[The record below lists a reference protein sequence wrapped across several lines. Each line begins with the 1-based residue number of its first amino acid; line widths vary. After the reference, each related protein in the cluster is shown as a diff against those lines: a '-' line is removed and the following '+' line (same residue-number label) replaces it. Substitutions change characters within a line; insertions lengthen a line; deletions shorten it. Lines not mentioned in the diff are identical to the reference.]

1 VDSKI
6 SGLSVKEGE
15 NNEGKVKGM
24 DGSVEG

>member
-1 VDSKI
+1 VGSKI
-6 SGLSVKEGE
+6 SRLGVKEGE